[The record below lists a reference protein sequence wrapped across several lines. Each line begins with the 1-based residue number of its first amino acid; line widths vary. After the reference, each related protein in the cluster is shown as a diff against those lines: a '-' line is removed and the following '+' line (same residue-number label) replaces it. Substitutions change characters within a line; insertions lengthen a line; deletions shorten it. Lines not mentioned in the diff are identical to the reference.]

1 MMLQFAK
8 MIVQFYSI
16 MSVRATGIL
25 ALNGESLLNYFVFI
39 LFQKPGAPSQNGLKI
54 PLLQRYDR
62 AH

>member
-16 MSVRATGIL
+16 MSVRPNRATGIL

-39 LFQKPGAPSQNGLKI
+39 LFLKPRAESQNGLKI
-54 PLLQRYDR
+54 PLQR
-62 AH
+62 